1 METLQNIVIITQKN
15 GLFSVGNFSC
25 NTIHLFS
32 ELSFSNWFVETNCF
46 YKCIEYE
53 AIAII
58 SNHRN
63 TENKTKTSQNRETNT
78 TLAATS
84 GVFASTNRAFASTNR
99 ALTSTNR
106 ALASTNRA
114 FVATYGA
121 FASTNGALASTKSA
135 FASTNGAHFSRFSI
149 HNNIKLALKNTRW
162 LRAQF

>member
-32 ELSFSNWFVETNCF
+32 ELSFSNWFIKTSCF
-46 YKCIEYE
+46 YKSIVNE
-53 AIAII
+53 AIATIF
-58 SNHRN
+58 NRN
-63 TENKTKTSQNRETNT
+63 YTENKTKTSQNRETNT

-84 GVFASTNRAFASTNR
+84 GVFASTKRAFASTNR

-106 ALASTNRA
+106 ALAATNKA
-114 FVATYGA
+114 FVATNGA
-121 FASTNGALASTKSA
+121 FASTKGALASTNRA